1 MPNPTPDAT
10 PAGLAWVNAADI
22 YRRLDGIDRA
32 LKPKNARVG
41 IAALIVAAA
50 HKAFKEEEFG
60 GVKWAK
66 RYPNLP
72 APFINKAA
80 ALNRLNRGLALPD
93 SVFTRGKPLQL
104 SGQMLREIGSDAFS
118 RVNRGNTLEV
128 GWGGPASGY
137 AGIHQLG
144 GKSRQRITQSAR
156 AKLAKIREDSS
167 GNKRRA
173 IDAQMGFVRT
183 NDVLITNVH
192 ARPSIGWTPE
202 VKEKIGMF
210 LTEFLEGK
218 VPGI

>member
-1 MPNPTPDAT
+1 
-10 PAGLAWVNAADI
+10 
-22 YRRLDGIDRA
+22 
-32 LKPKNARVG
+32 
-41 IAALIVAAA
+41 
-50 HKAFKEEEFG
+50 EEEFG

-93 SVFTRGKPLQL
+93 TVFTRGKPLQL

-144 GKSRQRITQSAR
+144 GSRGNESRSPHGRNWQRFAKIQAATSGARSMRKWDSSAR
-156 AKLAKIREDSS
+156 
-167 GNKRRA
+167 
-173 IDAQMGFVRT
+173 M
-183 NDVLITNVH
+183 
-192 ARPSIGWTPE
+192 
-202 VKEKIGMF
+202 MF
-210 LTEFLEGK
+210 
-218 VPGI
+218 